1 MHITYSTPIVRAR
14 VKNLKTVTKDSQEIT
29 DISSTIMLM
38 DWMDG
43 WMGLVISGW
52 DEVWSNI
59 KEASINATNKHD
71 FPVIPVIIIFKSV
84 KLDELVWV

>member
-1 MHITYSTPIVRAR
+1 
-14 VKNLKTVTKDSQEIT
+14 
-29 DISSTIMLM
+29 M
-38 DWMDG
+38 DWMDGWMDG

-59 KEASINATNKHD
+59 KEASTNATNKHD